1 MRDTKDKEIRQEW
14 LMPVQ
19 AAKYCGVSRAL
30 IHAWMNKGLIRNCA
44 LRQRGQIRATR
55 LISFD
60 SLRDFLES
68 QAKGGGQV
76 AE

>member
-1 MRDTKDKEIRQEW
+1 MRGMEDKEIRQEW
-14 LMPVQ
+14 IKPLQ
-19 AAKYCGVSRAL
+19 AARFCGVSRAL
-30 IHAWMNKGLIRNCA
+30 IHAWMNKGLIRNVE

-68 QAKGGGQV
+68 RAKGGQV